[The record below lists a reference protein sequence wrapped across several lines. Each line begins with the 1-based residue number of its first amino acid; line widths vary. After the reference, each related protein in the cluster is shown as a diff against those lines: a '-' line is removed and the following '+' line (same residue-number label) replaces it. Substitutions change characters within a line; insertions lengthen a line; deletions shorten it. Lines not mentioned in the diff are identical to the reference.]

1 MQAAFPLFVLAR
13 VGMDISESK
22 VHSFIVKIWLEDGSD
37 KAEKPLWRGHITHV
51 PSGERRY
58 LKRLNDIRDFIERYL
73 ANFNRGSSHA
83 SLLCRFVR
91 RLGFG
96 RTRGLH

>member
-1 MQAAFPLFVLAR
+1 M
-13 VGMDISESK
+13 SESK
-22 VHSFIVKIWLEDGSD
+22 VHSFIVKIWLEDASD
-37 KAEKPLWRGHITHV
+37 KAKKPLWHGHITHV

-73 ANFNRGSSHA
+73 ANLNGGSTHVS
-83 SLLCRFVR
+83 SLRRLVR

-96 RTRGLH
+96 RRTRGIY